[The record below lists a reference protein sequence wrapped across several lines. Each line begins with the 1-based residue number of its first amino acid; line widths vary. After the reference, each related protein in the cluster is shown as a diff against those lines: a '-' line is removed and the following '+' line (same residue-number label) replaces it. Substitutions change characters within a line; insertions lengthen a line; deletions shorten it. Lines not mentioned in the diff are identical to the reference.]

1 MKIIFNNKKKRLSA
15 NNGVFGLTSSK
26 DNYNEVVLAGLF
38 KKIFKKLNLFDFVV
52 TTTNSITNGTTLY
65 FLNNQLPIAYAELFK
80 NGFLLFTLNESGK
93 LTFWQKKECT
103 FGGNG
108 VYKSPYG
115 DICDI
120 FYSDTYL
127 IFGRSDYDLSLD
139 LLKSIDTVLNGAT
152 TVIKRLGV
160 FVVGA
165 PEQPQQNPQT
175 VILDDEEREELEKNV
190 IKDYGMLSEQKQF
203 MFLRR
208 PLKLTRVALGGKDL
222 MLTETLEMLIK
233 ILADVVEIPYDCVAL
248 SGKSTFANQ
257 EQAEQ
262 ALQDSAEAFVSKI
275 WSYLNKMNI
284 NFNWTVNNNK
294 YGKNN

>member
-1 MKIIFNNKKKRLSA
+1 
-15 NNGVFGLTSSK
+15 
-26 DNYNEVVLAGLF
+26 
-38 KKIFKKLNLFDFVV
+38 
-52 TTTNSITNGTTLY
+52 
-65 FLNNQLPIAYAELFK
+65 
-80 NGFLLFTLNESGK
+80 
-93 LTFWQKKECT
+93 
-103 FGGNG
+103 
-108 VYKSPYG
+108 
-115 DICDI
+115 
-120 FYSDTYL
+120 
-127 IFGRSDYDLSLD
+127 
-139 LLKSIDTVLNGAT
+139 
-152 TVIKRLGV
+152 
-160 FVVGA
+160 
-165 PEQPQQNPQT
+165 

-275 WSYLNKMNI
+275 WAYLNKMNI
-284 NFNWTVNNNK
+284 NFNWAVNNNK